1 MGKVL
6 ECGSVF
12 PGCEVAIH
20 GDGDDEVM
28 AKAMEHARAQH
39 HATELSQQLRTR
51 MRSAIRDDTAA
62 DAGAAKG

>member
-6 ECGSVF
+6 DCGSVF

-39 HATELSQQLRTR
+39 HATEFSQQLRTR
-51 MRSAIRDDTAA
+51 MRSAIRDDAPPKAA
-62 DAGAAKG
+62 AAKA

>member
-6 ECGSVF
+6 DCGSVF

-28 AKAMEHARAQH
+28 AKAMEHARTQH
-39 HATELSQQLRTR
+39 HATELSQQLRSR
-51 MRSAIRDDTAA
+51 MRTAIRDDAP
-62 DAGAAKG
+62 AGAASPKA